1 MNIRMIAAITGLAGL
16 AACTQPARQAVYVP
30 EAQPSKRIVREGGNF
45 KLPDG
50 TLVTPDSTGGFSLP
64 NGDYVRRDARGA
76 LLLPTGA
83 RCLPDAAGYTC
94 P

>member
-1 MNIRMIAAITGLAGL
+1 MMMRTVSAILCLAAL
-16 AACTQPARQAVYVP
+16 AACTPRQAVVVP
-30 EAQPSKRIVREGGNF
+30 DATPAKRITYEGSNL

-50 TLVTPDSTGGFSLP
+50 TRVTPDSTGGFSLP

-83 RCLPDAAGYTC
+83 RCLPDAGGYTC

>member
-1 MNIRMIAAITGLAGL
+1 MTIRMIAALVGIAGL
-16 AACTQPARQAVYVP
+16 AACTQPARQAVYAP
-30 EAQPSKRIVREGGNF
+30 EAPPAKRIVREGVNY

-50 TLVTPDSTGGFSLP
+50 TLVEPDSTGGFTLP
-64 NGDYVRRDARGA
+64 NGDYVRRDPRGA

-83 RCLPDAAGYTC
+83 RCQPEAGGYTC